1 MSESRSIPSLF
12 LSGEHRQNSLIFTER
27 LLRSMAREKTTLLI
41 FFETHIHLVYT
52 SMVLA
57 VDRDQNSLLLDPLNP
72 EEGNVHLVQGR
83 PLILYGKSTG
93 IETGFKARIQK
104 LTEISSGQALQL
116 EFPYETY
123 HCQRREALRVG
134 LPSDLPPIR
143 IATRNGHQELARLAD
158 LGAKG
163 LRLLV
168 NAKDEKGLPQHFF
181 HEDHVVLLPRID
193 FGQFSLPAM
202 TAKIIHIE
210 PAGFEA
216 GLPLLSLGLQF
227 LDMPEDVSEP
237 LATYIMKRDFE
248 RLISARD
255 DHLA

>member
-1 MSESRSIPSLF
+1 MAESRSIPSLF

-93 IETGFKARIQK
+93 IETGFRARIQK
-104 LTEISSGQALQL
+104 LTEISSGQVLQL
-116 EFPYETY
+116 EFPHETY

-143 IATRNGHQELARLAD
+143 ISTRNGHQELARLAD
-158 LGAKG
+158 LGEDPRDAIG
-163 LRLLV
+163 MGVGVAVGHGVNGHGGVEPQLIGLTRRRLRTIAGRNAGDHDLGNAPFPELALQIRAREGAWCGLCHTNILRLC
-168 NAKDEKGLPQHFF
+168 A
-181 HEDHVVLLPRID
+181 
-193 FGQFSLPAM
+193 
-202 TAKIIHIE
+202 
-210 PAGFEA
+210 
-216 GLPLLSLGLQF
+216 
-227 LDMPEDVSEP
+227 
-237 LATYIMKRDFE
+237 
-248 RLISARD
+248 
-255 DHLA
+255 